1 MNLTYTISNA
11 AFKIVLY
18 VFANLKVSGKHRIP
32 KSGPVIVASNHLSIL
47 DPGIIALAFPRR
59 VRWLAKNSLFRNF
72 LVGGFLSAYGARA
85 VSRRGPDSGAIRWSI
100 EKLENNVA
108 YYLNNNLMK
117 VEQSSFYSQN
127 RYTIT
132 YEEVNI

>member
-1 MNLTYTISNA
+1 MKKY
-11 AFKIVLY
+11 
-18 VFANLKVSGKHRIP
+18 KVRIA
-32 KSGPVIVASNHLSIL
+32 GLGIEAVA
-47 DPGIIALAFPRR
+47 IIPFDNEP
-59 VRWLAKNSLFRNF
+59 N
-72 LVGGFLSAYGARA
+72 
-85 VSRRGPDSGAIRWSI
+85 I
-100 EKLENNVA
+100 EQLENNIA